1 MQTTPRPAIA
11 PALTTAPLEAVDFQ
25 PYLLLLKRRWKPAL
39 AVLATT
45 ITAAAAL
52 STQQKPSYTASGKL
66 LLRNNRMPSLT
77 GLGNSETA
85 ASPNTGLGSLTALT
99 AQGSPLRTESEQL
112 LARPILSR
120 TIAALKLRDR
130 SGRPMNADALAQSI
144 KVKEVAGADVLK
156 VTYTDRQPDRA
167 AKVINQILQE
177 YIKHN
182 IASTRAEA
190 QAARTFIDQEL
201 PKAETNVRQLDAAL
215 RQFKERSQIADLT
228 GEQQLLAA
236 SVGSLENQITQAN
249 TELSEANARYRSLQG
264 SLQLAPQ
271 QALTASS
278 LSQSPGV
285 QQAIGQW
292 QQLQSQL
299 QLERTRLQDSHP
311 RIQDLQQKEQAL
323 RQLLNQRMAETVG
336 TTQNALTDTS
346 FGEVKQ
352 SLVKEYLSADMARN
366 SLAQRVK
373 TLTQAH
379 KAYRQR
385 LGQFP
390 QLEQQQRELQRRLEV
405 TQSNYASLAR
415 RRQEVQLA
423 ERQTIGTASL
433 IEPAVPSLATGDS
446 NQAMFLGLGVLVG
459 SLLASGT
466 MLGLE
471 LSDRSIKSVKEAKDL
486 FGFSCL
492 GTIPYWGNARQ
503 AQQKLGLV
511 PQLPVREMPRSFVS
525 AAYRMVQ
532 ANLRFVNVD
541 GTLRSVVVTSSV
553 PKEGK
558 STIAANLAAT
568 MAQLGRRVLLI
579 DADLHHPTQ
588 HHIWG
593 LDNSA
598 GLSELIIG
606 QIPIR
611 QSLRPV
617 MPNLDLLTAGA
628 MPPTPLAILD
638 SNRMAKLIKGLET
651 VYDLVIIDAPPLMV
665 EAEAL
670 TLGRLAQGIL
680 LVARPGLLPSNAA
693 KATKELLSQAG
704 QTVLGMVIN
713 SAVLEPEAYRHSY
726 YDRDYRATP
735 ASLPAMV

>member
-1 MQTTPRPAIA
+1 MPTHHPRPVIA
-11 PALTTAPLEAVDFQ
+11 PSLTTAPLETIDLQ
-25 PYLLLLKRRWKPAL
+25 PYWLLLKRRWKPAI

-45 ITAAAAL
+45 MAAATAL

-66 LLRNNRMPSLT
+66 LLRHSRIP
-77 GLGNSETA
+77 
-85 ASPNTGLGSLTALT
+85 ALT
-99 AQGSPLRTESEQL
+99 PQSSPLRTESAQL
-112 LARPILSR
+112 LSRPLLAR
-120 TIAALKLRDR
+120 TIAALKLRDAQ
-130 SGRPMNADALAQSI
+130 GKPVPPDDLATAI
-144 KVKEVAGADVLK
+144 EVKEVAGADVLK
-156 VTYTDRQPDRA
+156 VTYTDANADRA
-167 AKVINQILQE
+167 AQVINQLLQE
-177 YIKHN
+177 YIRGN
-182 IASTRAEA
+182 IASMQAEA
-190 QAARTFIDQEL
+190 RSAREFIDQEL
-201 PKAETNVRQLDAAL
+201 PKAEINLRQLDAAF

-228 GEQQLLAA
+228 GEQQILAA
-236 SVGSLENQITQAN
+236 SVGSLENQITQAS
-249 TELSEANARYRSLQG
+249 TELTEANARFRTLQAN
-264 SLQLAPQ
+264 LQLAPQ
-271 QALTASS
+271 QALIASS

-285 QQAIGQW
+285 QQAIAQW

-299 QLERTRLQDSHP
+299 QLERTRLQDNHP

-323 RQLLNQRMAETVG
+323 RQLLRQRMVEAVG
-336 TTQNALTDTS
+336 SDQGLQDTS
-346 FGEVKQ
+346 FGDIKQ
-352 SLVKEYLSADMARN
+352 TLVKDYLSADIARN
-366 SLAQRVK
+366 SLTQRVQA
-373 TLTQAH
+373 LTRAH

-390 QLEQQQRELQRRLEV
+390 QLEQQQRQLQRRLEV
-405 TQSNYASLAR
+405 AQSNHTSLAR
-415 RRQEVQLA
+415 RRQEVQLV
-423 ERQTIGTASL
+423 ERQTVGTASL
-433 IEPAVPSLATGDS
+433 LEPAIATLAAG
-446 NQAMFLGLGVLVG
+446 NQSKVMFLGVGFLLG

-471 LSDRSIKSVKEAKDL
+471 LSDRSIKSVKEAKQL

-503 AQQKLGLV
+503 AQQKLGLI

-532 ANLRFVNVD
+532 ANLRFVNIDATV
-541 GTLRSVVVTSSV
+541 RSVVITSSV

-651 VYDLVIIDAPPLMV
+651 VYDMVIIDAPPLIV

-670 TLGRLAQGIL
+670 TLGRLAQGTL
-680 LVARPGLLPSNAA
+680 LVARPGLLPTAAA
-693 KATKELLSQAG
+693 KATKEMLTQAG

-713 SAVLEPEAYRHSY
+713 SALLEPEAYRHSY
-726 YDRDYRATP
+726 YDRDYRHAP

>member
-1 MQTTPRPAIA
+1 MQTNRPRPAIA
-11 PALTTAPLEAVDFQ
+11 PPLTTAPLEAMDLQ
-25 PYLLLLKRRWKPAL
+25 PYWLLLKRRWKPAL

-45 ITAAAAL
+45 IAAATTL

-66 LLRNNRMPSLT
+66 LLRNNRLPSLT
-77 GLGNSETA
+77 AQS
-85 ASPNTGLGSLTALT
+85 SLV
-99 AQGSPLRTESEQL
+99 GTESEQL
-112 LARPILSR
+112 MSQPLLAR
-120 TIAALKLRDR
+120 TIAALKLRDAQ
-130 SGRPMNADALAQSI
+130 GRPVTADTLAQAI

-167 AKVINQILQE
+167 AKVINQLLQE
-177 YIKHN
+177 YIKRN

-190 QAARTFIDQEL
+190 RAAREFIDQAL
-201 PKAETNVRQLDAAL
+201 PQAETSVRQLDAAL

-271 QALTASS
+271 QALTASA

-299 QLERTRLQDSHP
+299 KLERVRLQDSHP

-323 RQLLNQRMAETVG
+323 RQLLNQRMVEAVG
-336 TTQNALTDTS
+336 SDQNPLTDTS

-405 TQSNYASLAR
+405 AQSNYTSLSR
-415 RRQEVQLA
+415 RRQEVQLV
-423 ERQTIGTASL
+423 ERQTVGTASL
-433 IEPAVPSLATGDS
+433 IEPAVPALAVDRN
-446 NQAMFLGLGVLVG
+446 NQVMFLGLGFLVG

-471 LSDRSIKSVKEAKDL
+471 LCDRSVKSVKEAKDL

-503 AQQKLGLV
+503 AQQKLGLI
-511 PQLPVREMPRSFVS
+511 PQLPVRDMPRSFVS

-651 VYDLVIIDAPPLMV
+651 VYDMVIIDAPPLIV

-670 TLGRLAQGIL
+670 TLGRLAQGTL
-680 LVARPGLLPSNAA
+680 LVARPGLLPSHAA
-693 KATKELLSQAG
+693 KAAKELLTHAG

-735 ASLPAMV
+735 AGLPAMV

>member
-1 MQTTPRPAIA
+1 MQTNTPRPALA
-11 PALTTAPLEAVDFQ
+11 PPLTAAPIEAVDLQ
-25 PYLLLLKRRWKPAL
+25 PYWLLLQRRWKPAV

-45 ITAAAAL
+45 MAAAAAL

-66 LLRNNRMPSLT
+66 LLRPSR
-77 GLGNSETA
+77 
-85 ASPNTGLGSLTALT
+85 SPVLTALT
-99 AQGSPLRTESEQL
+99 PQSNPLRTEAEQL
-112 LARPILSR
+112 LSRPILAR
-120 TIAALKLRDR
+120 TIATLKLRDAQNQ
-130 SGRPMNADALAQSI
+130 PLQPDDLASAI

-156 VTYTDRQPDRA
+156 VSYANGDRDRA
-167 AKVINQILQE
+167 ARVINQLLQE
-177 YIKHN
+177 YIRSN
-182 IASTRAEA
+182 VASTRAEA
-190 QAARTFIDQEL
+190 RAAREFIDQEL
-201 PKAETNVRQLDAAL
+201 PKAETNVRQLDAAF

-236 SVGSLENQITQAN
+236 SVGSLENQITQAS
-249 TELSEANARYRSLQG
+249 TELTEANARFRSLQAN
-264 SLQLAPQ
+264 LQLNPQ
-271 QALTASS
+271 QSLIASS

-285 QQAIGQW
+285 QQAIAQW

-311 RIQDLQQKEQAL
+311 RIQDLQQKEQTL
-323 RQLLNQRMAETVG
+323 RQLLRQRMVEAVG
-336 TTQNALTDTS
+336 SDQSLQSSN
-346 FGEVKQ
+346 FGDVKQ
-352 SLVKEYLSADMARN
+352 TLVKDYLSADMARN
-366 SLAQRVK
+366 SLTQRVQA
-373 TLTQAH
+373 LTRAH
-379 KAYRQR
+379 QAYRQR

-405 TQSNYASLAR
+405 AQSSYTSLAR

-433 IEPAVPSLATGDS
+433 LEPAVPTLSTGG
-446 NQAMFLGLGVLVG
+446 NRRLMFLGVGCLLG

-471 LSDRSIKSVKEAKDL
+471 LSDRSIKSVKEAKQI

-492 GTIPYWGNARQ
+492 GLIPYWGNARQ

-511 PQLPVREMPRSFVS
+511 PQLPVREMPRSLVS

-541 GTLRSVVVTSSV
+541 ATVRSVVITSSV

-593 LDNSA
+593 LDNAA

-651 VYDLVIIDAPPLMV
+651 VYDMVIIDAPPLIV

-670 TLGRLAQGIL
+670 TLGRLAQGTL
-680 LVARPGLLPSNAA
+680 LVARPGLLPTAAA
-693 KATKELLSQAG
+693 KATKELLSQSG

-713 SAVLEPEAYRHSY
+713 SALLEPEAYRHSY
-726 YDRDYRATP
+726 YDRDYRHEP
-735 ASLPAMV
+735 ASLPALV